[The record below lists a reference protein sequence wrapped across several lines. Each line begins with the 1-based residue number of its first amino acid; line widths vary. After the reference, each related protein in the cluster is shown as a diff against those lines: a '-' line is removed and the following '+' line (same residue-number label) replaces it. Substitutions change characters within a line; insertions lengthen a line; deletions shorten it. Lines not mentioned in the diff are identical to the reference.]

1 MRTDLHTYIRTYIG
15 TCHQN
20 SAAAKA
26 LSMHLGRRTS
36 RKVAGGACSTDKSS
50 GRRKRTNRSAT
61 GKSRCQVAVRRQ
73 TRSTLQCHSM
83 RQSVRQGR
91 KRSKRRRGGGGQR
104 TCPPHP
110 NRSLVSKRCWSA
122 FYSIFFRAFSSVRWQ
137 REGKGSTY
145 QRVSTRSANRI
156 APCQSQWRIPRDR
169 SLSWRSNPSVN
180 GGFCLGATQRLSPPP
195 FPPFSLSRSL
205 SFPGQRKSGSGIH
218 RSLGKSWP
226 WIDIN
231 RDLFFSF
238 SRPLP
243 QTYTKKWSGYFV
255 R

>member
-1 MRTDLHTYIRTYIG
+1 
-15 TCHQN
+15 
-20 SAAAKA
+20 
-26 LSMHLGRRTS
+26 
-36 RKVAGGACSTDKSS
+36 
-50 GRRKRTNRSAT
+50 
-61 GKSRCQVAVRRQ
+61 
-73 TRSTLQCHSM
+73 
-83 RQSVRQGR
+83 
-91 KRSKRRRGGGGQR
+91 
-104 TCPPHP
+104 
-110 NRSLVSKRCWSA
+110 VSKRCWSA

-231 RDLFFSF
+231 RGLVFFLSLAHYH
-238 SRPLP
+238 RPT
-243 QTYTKKWSGYFV
+243 QKSGV
-255 R
+255 VTSCDEGRSGPVVGTHIGR